1 MIIHSLTLS
10 VESFD
15 LSEGVSYFLTVG
27 YRPNGG
33 RPNPSPQL
41 TIKGKWLEQL
51 GFSTGQPVSITAENG
66 CLVIRA
72 EFGS

>member
-1 MIIHSLTLS
+1 MTERDST
-10 VESFD
+10 
-15 LSEGVSYFLTVG
+15 SEPATPQARRYTVG

-41 TIKGKWLEQL
+41 TIKGKWLEQF
-51 GFSTGQPVSITAENG
+51 GFTTGQPVSITADNG

-72 EFGS
+72 EVSG